1 MTTRRMVLKTYTWI
15 FSISMVLS
23 ALVWLPSGSSQIGG
37 LPFRL
42 RLQGLARVLPGPL
55 SLVYWDLRYNEP
67 ADALPW
73 LVVLL
78 VDILALSYGLYS
90 LNSRLARV
98 VGYVAVFV
106 WVLMGMVFST
116 SGL

>member
-1 MTTRRMVLKTYTWI
+1 MVFKKYAWI
-15 FSISMVLS
+15 FLMSMVLS
-23 ALVWLPSGSSQIGG
+23 ALVWLPSGGSQIGK

-42 RLQGLARVLPGPL
+42 RLLGLVSVIPGPL
-55 SLVYWDLRYNEP
+55 SLVYWDLRYNQP

-78 VDILALSYGLYS
+78 VDTFALSYGLYS
-90 LNSRLARV
+90 SNSRPARL

-106 WVLMGMVFST
+106 WVLMGLVFST